1 MNTRRAQGQ
10 HPIDAK
16 AVNKS
21 IAIRFNTDGSI
32 RSLSAIG
39 MLKEGAECP
48 TAQLEQK
55 GIEIRYQLGN
65 MVVMNI
71 PPDKLQLLDGMEAFY
86 SVRADEIMK
95 VMNSLSRNETR
106 ADVAG
111 NAAQAAAAGL
121 PQAYTG
127 KGVVLGIIDR
137 GVDFNHAAFRNAD
150 GSSRVKR
157 AIVIKDGAGK
167 VYETEAEIKALTT
180 DDPTTSHGTHTSA
193 TAGGSEVGNG
203 MQGVAPEA
211 DLILCGLETNLSA
224 TNIGSCIN
232 YIFKYAYEV
241 NKPAVVSISL
251 GSILG
256 LHDGSDYVA
265 KVISYL
271 TENGTKPGRAVVVST
286 GNAAVNW
293 QSIITYPG
301 STCKTVL
308 GATEATEAVSYTGQ
322 YFFYASDYKD
332 FTLELKLVNVM
343 SGELMPLG
351 DHVKNVS
358 DGTTCNLQIQTGTTP
373 TLAGGMAFCG
383 NLDVTSGVK
392 LDNNYYRLAIVATP
406 SSDSQM
412 IKMMCEGDY
421 NEPCFDAPASL
432 TGYTKGNGDF
442 ALSTAACT
450 DAAISVGAYI
460 TRTSWMNYLGDGPYA
475 YRESSLTGVKQEL
488 GEIAD
493 FSSYG
498 VDDNGIPRPTV
509 IAPGM
514 SIISAANNWDQEHFV
529 SGQPGQ
535 PKQDDAVLISNTEKN
550 GRNNWYYL
558 TQGTSMSCPHTA
570 GIVTLWMQ
578 AKPTL
583 TVNEIKEMMKATC
596 VNDEFTTTEAMIPSH
611 NKVQA
616 GWGKVD
622 CLAGLKKILNITGIE
637 SVSVDGHRE
646 ATPATMYSVD
656 APVYNMMGQRVD
668 KSQKGLV
675 IYKGRKY
682 VNK

>member
-1 MNTRRAQGQ
+1 
-10 HPIDAK
+10 
-16 AVNKS
+16 
-21 IAIRFNTDGSI
+21 
-32 RSLSAIG
+32 
-39 MLKEGAECP
+39 
-48 TAQLEQK
+48 
-55 GIEIRYQLGN
+55 
-65 MVVMNI
+65 
-71 PPDKLQLLDGMEAFY
+71 
-86 SVRADEIMK
+86 
-95 VMNSLSRNETR
+95 
-106 ADVAG
+106 
-111 NAAQAAAAGL
+111 
-121 PQAYTG
+121 
-127 KGVVLGIIDR
+127 
-137 GVDFNHAAFRNAD
+137 
-150 GSSRVKR
+150 
-157 AIVIKDGAGK
+157 
-167 VYETEAEIKALTT
+167 
-180 DDPTTSHGTHTSA
+180 
-193 TAGGSEVGNG
+193 
-203 MQGVAPEA
+203 
-211 DLILCGLETNLSA
+211 
-224 TNIGSCIN
+224 
-232 YIFKYAYEV
+232 
-241 NKPAVVSISL
+241 
-251 GSILG
+251 
-256 LHDGSDYVA
+256 
-265 KVISYL
+265 
-271 TENGTKPGRAVVVST
+271 
-286 GNAAVNW
+286 
-293 QSIITYPG
+293 
-301 STCKTVL
+301 
-308 GATEATEAVSYTGQ
+308 
-322 YFFYASDYKD
+322 
-332 FTLELKLVNVM
+332 
-343 SGELMPLG
+343 
-351 DHVKNVS
+351 
-358 DGTTCNLQIQTGTTP
+358 
-373 TLAGGMAFCG
+373 MAFCG

-460 TRTSWMNYLGDGPYA
+460 TRTSWMHYLGDGPYA

-514 SIISAANNWDQEHFV
+514 GIISAANNWDQEHFV

-535 PKQDDAVLISNTEKN
+535 PKQDDAVLTSNTEKN

-583 TVNEIKEMMKATC
+583 TVNEIKEVIKATC
-596 VNDEFTTTEAMIPSH
+596 VNDEFTTNEAIIPSH

-616 GWGKVD
+616 GLGKVD